1 MRLSNHF
8 LTLTLSNNLYYIDF
22 YKTRNRQAC
31 RDDYVHNV
39 HTAGLHTSDRLLLE
53 AVRKV
58 NLFDRLFSE
67 NRVLKTPPPLQ
78 KK

>member
-39 HTAGLHTSDRLLLE
+39 HMAGLHTELSTQL
-53 AVRKV
+53 VMNVVYSK
-58 NLFDRLFSE
+58 
-67 NRVLKTPPPLQ
+67 
-78 KK
+78 